1 MKQGV
6 AFVTQIEDL
15 NYLLM
20 TQTLMIH
27 LNQSFVVLYQ
37 KSLER
42 YQRSLE
48 KGLSWIIDSVIAHTI
63 NVLKCKTLLFKNLNL
78 ARKSLINIQHIDHNE
93 DLK

>member
-48 KGLSWIIDSVIAHTI
+48 KGLGWITI
-63 NVLKCKTLLFKNLNL
+63 
-78 ARKSLINIQHIDHNE
+78 
-93 DLK
+93 

>member
-1 MKQGV
+1 
-6 AFVTQIEDL
+6 
-15 NYLLM
+15 M

-48 KGLSWIIDSVIAHTI
+48 KGLGWIIDSVIAHTI

>member
-48 KGLSWIIDSVIAHTI
+48 KGLGWIIDSVIAHTI